1 MLSLA
6 RGKEGKF
13 KLVSGYKPEGD
24 QPAAIDS
31 LARNLSEGVTNQV
44 LLGVTGSGK
53 TFTMANVIAQLNRPA
68 LVIAPNKTLAAQLYN
83 EFKSL
88 FPENAVRYFVSYYD
102 YYQPEAYVP
111 STDTFIEKDASINDE
126 IDKLR
131 HSATK
136 ALLERNDVLIVASV
150 SCIYGLGEPEVYF
163 EQVVFLEEQQHIDRD
178 RVLRKL
184 VDIQYQ
190 RNDYDFHRGTF
201 RVRGDTVE
209 IFPAYEENRAVRVE
223 FFGDEVEALYEIDPL
238 RGKIVRKLQ
247 SVAIYPASHYVTT
260 SDRLDV
266 AVVNIREELKERL
279 EYFRKENRLLE
290 AQRLE
295 QRTLYD
301 LELLAEMGVCP
312 GIENYSRHLTGR
324 APGQAPPTL
333 LEYFAK
339 DYICFV
345 DESHVTIPQLGGMY
359 RGDRSRKETL
369 VDFGFRLPS
378 ALDNR
383 PLNFEEWEGLVRQ
396 LVYVSATPGDYEL
409 RKSGGLVVEQLI
421 RPTGLIDPQI
431 EVRKAGTQVDD
442 LLEQI
447 RLRVAVNERILVT
460 CLTKK
465 MAEDLT
471 DYYHDLGVRV
481 RYLHSDIETIERVEI
496 IRSLRKGDFD
506 VLVGIN
512 LLREGL
518 DLPEVSLVAILDAD
532 KEGFLRS
539 ARSLIQTIGRAARNL
554 NGKVIMYA
562 DAITPSMRTAM
573 DETDRRRA
581 KQVTYNEA
589 NGITPATIIKAI
601 DASLVEMYSPEW
613 AVVPEIDEPKKS
625 EKDELIPAHEL
636 PDRISALRREMMEAA
651 EKLDYERAAS
661 LRDQIK
667 RLERHMFGMDSQRP
681 AAPTLPPG
689 AAHRNVTDEVHG
701 RLDRR
706 KTASAAIRDSA
717 SIGNKESQM
726 PPRGRPAS
734 GVTSSSTAKPKA
746 GVRQGKLKLVPDDQ
760 K

>member
-6 RGKEGKF
+6 RGKEGVF
-13 KLVSGYKPEGD
+13 RLVSGYKPEGD
-24 QPAAIDS
+24 QPAAID
-31 LARNLSEGVTNQV
+31 AITRNLVDGVPHQV

-53 TFTMANVIAQLNRPA
+53 TFTMANVIERVNRPT
-68 LVIAPNKTLAAQLYN
+68 LVMAPNKTLAAQLYN

-88 FPENAVRYFVSYYD
+88 FPDNAVRYFVSYYD

-163 EQVVFLEEQQHIDRD
+163 ETVVFVEEGQTIERD

-209 IFPAYEENRAVRVE
+209 VFPAYEEQRAVRIE
-223 FFGDEVEALYEIDPL
+223 FFGDQIEAMYEIEAL
-238 RGKIVRKLQ
+238 RGKVIRKLQ

-260 SDRLDV
+260 SDRMEV
-266 AVVNIREELKERL
+266 AVKNIRVELKERL
-279 EYFRKENRLLE
+279 EFYRQENRLLE

-295 QRTLYD
+295 QRTMYD
-301 LELLAEMGVCP
+301 LELLAEMGFCP

-324 APGQAPPTL
+324 SPGQAPPTL
-333 LEYFAK
+333 LDYFPKNAL
-339 DYICFV
+339 YFI
-345 DESHVTIPQLGGMY
+345 DESHVTVPQIGGMY
-359 RGDRSRKETL
+359 RGDRSRKSVL
-369 VDFGFRLPS
+369 VDYGFRLPS

-383 PLNFEEWEGLVRQ
+383 PLNFEEWESHVPQ
-396 LVYVSATPGDYEL
+396 AVYVSATPGDHEL
-409 RKSGGLVVEQLI
+409 EKSGGLVVEQLI

-442 LLEQI
+442 LLEEI
-447 RLRVAVNERILVT
+447 RLRVAVNERVLVT

-471 DYYHDLGVRV
+471 DYYHDLGIRV
-481 RYLHSDIETIERVEI
+481 RYLHADIETIERVEI
-496 IRSLRKGDFD
+496 IRGLRKGDFD

-532 KEGFLRS
+532 KEGFLRA
-539 ARSLIQTIGRAARNL
+539 ARSLFQTTGRAARHL
-554 NGKVIMYA
+554 NGRVIMYA
-562 DAITPSMRTAM
+562 DTITKSMRQAI

-581 KQVTYNEA
+581 KQVAYNEA
-589 NGITPATIIKAI
+589 NGITPKSIIKAI
-601 DASLVEMYSPEW
+601 NASLVEMYSPEW
-613 AVVPEIDEPKKS
+613 AVVPEIDDGQAE
-625 EKDELIPAHEL
+625 EEFIPPHEL
-636 PDRISALRREMMEAA
+636 SDRITELRHEMMEAA
-651 EKLDYERAAS
+651 EKLDYERAAE
-661 LRDQIK
+661 LRDKIK
-667 RLERHMFGMDSQRP
+667 KLERHAFGMDQPRNPVQPS
-681 AAPTLPPG
+681 APPG
-689 AAHRNVTDEVHG
+689 SAHQHTRG
-701 RLDRR
+701 RLEKHKIKDITERGIIPVKTRGRR
-706 KTASAAIRDSA
+706 GAGAATGA
-717 SIGNKESQM
+717 AAGAAGTKN
-726 PPRGRPAS
+726 PPRQNR
-734 GVTSSSTAKPKA
+734 
-746 GVRQGKLKLVPDDQ
+746 LKLIPDPPR
-760 K
+760 

>member
-1 MLSLA
+1 MLPLA
-6 RGKEGKF
+6 RGKEGSF
-13 KLVSGYKPEGD
+13 RLVSSYKPEGD
-24 QPAAIDS
+24 QPAAIE
-31 LARNLSEGVTNQV
+31 AIVGNLREAVPHQV

-53 TFTMANVIAQLNRPA
+53 TFTMANVIAQMNRPA
-68 LVIAPNKTLAAQLYN
+68 LVMAPNKTLAAQLYN

-88 FPENAVRYFVSYYD
+88 FPDNAVRYFVSYYD

-111 STDTFIEKDASINDE
+111 STDTFIEKDSSINDE

-163 EQVVFLEEQQHIDRD
+163 ETVVFLEEGQTMERD

-184 VDIQYQ
+184 VDIAYQ

-209 IFPAYEENRAVRVE
+209 IFPAYEEQRAVRIE
-223 FFGDEVEALYEIDPL
+223 FFGDQVEAIYEIDAL
-238 RGKIVRKLQ
+238 RGKVIRKLQ
-247 SVAIYPASHYVTT
+247 AVAVYPASHYVTT
-260 SDRLDV
+260 SDRMER
-266 AVVNIREELKERL
+266 AVVGIREELKARL
-279 EYFRKENRLLE
+279 ELFRSENKLLE

-295 QRTLYD
+295 QRTMYD
-301 LELLAEMGVCP
+301 LELLAEMGFCP

-324 APGQAPPTL
+324 SPGDPPPTL
-333 LEYFAK
+333 LDYFPK
-339 DYICFV
+339 ESIFFI
-345 DESHVTIPQLGGMY
+345 DESHVTVPQIGGMY
-359 RGDRSRKETL
+359 RGDRSRKQTL

-383 PLNFEEWEGLVRQ
+383 PLNFEEWETHVNQ
-396 LVYVSATPGDYEL
+396 AIYVSATPGDYEQN
-409 RKSGGLVVEQLI
+409 RSGGLIVEQLI

-431 EVRKAGTQVDD
+431 EVRKAGSQVDD
-442 LLEQI
+442 LLEEI
-447 RLRVAVNERILVT
+447 HKRVAVGERVLVT

-471 DYYHDLGVRV
+471 DYYHDLGIRV

-496 IRSLRKGDFD
+496 IRGLRKGDFD

-532 KEGFLRS
+532 KEGYLRS

-554 NGKVIMYA
+554 HGLVLMYA
-562 DAITPSMRTAM
+562 DRMTDSMAKAIG
-573 DETDRRRA
+573 ETDRRRA
-581 KQVTYNEA
+581 KQVAYNEEH
-589 NGITPATIIKAI
+589 GITPATIIKAI

-613 AVVPEIDEPKKS
+613 AVVPEIDDKPG
-625 EKDELIPAHEL
+625 DEDLLPAHEL
-636 PDRISALRREMMEAA
+636 PERISALRHEMMDAA
-651 EKLDYERAAS
+651 EKLDYERAAE

-667 RLERHMFGMDSQRP
+667 KLERKTFGMDRARP
-681 AAPTLPPG
+681 ATPKAPAGSAGTHASDPGRDRVQVKKPDAPIRMRPRKGAG
-689 AAHRNVTDEVHG
+689 AAM
-701 RLDRR
+701 
-706 KTASAAIRDSA
+706 AAA
-717 SIGNKESQM
+717 EAGK
-726 PPRGRPAS
+726 RP
-734 GVTSSSTAKPKA
+734 
-746 GVRQGKLKLVPDDQ
+746 VRQGKLKLIPDPP

>member
-6 RGKEGKF
+6 RGKEGSF
-13 KLVSGYKPEGD
+13 RLVSSYKPEGD
-24 QPAAIDS
+24 QPAAIEA
-31 LARNLSEGVTNQV
+31 LVRNLRQAIPHQV

-53 TFTMANVIAQLNRPA
+53 TFTMANVIARMNRPA
-68 LVIAPNKTLAAQLYN
+68 LVMAPNKTLAAQLYN

-88 FPENAVRYFVSYYD
+88 FPDNAVRYFVSYYD

-111 STDTFIEKDASINDE
+111 STDTFIEKDSSINDE

-163 EQVVFLEEQQHIDRD
+163 ETVVFLEEGQTVERD

-184 VDIQYQ
+184 VDIAYQ

-209 IFPAYEENRAVRVE
+209 IFPAYEEQRAVRVE
-223 FFGDEVEALYEIDPL
+223 FFGDQVEAMYEIDAL
-238 RGKIVRKLQ
+238 RGKVIRKLA
-247 SVAIYPASHYVTT
+247 SVAVYPASHYVTT
-260 SDRLDV
+260 SDRMER
-266 AVVNIREELKERL
+266 AVVGIRAELKERL
-279 EYFRKENRLLE
+279 ELFRAENRLLE

-295 QRTLYD
+295 QRTMYD
-301 LELLAEMGVCP
+301 LELLAEMGFCP

-324 APGQAPPTL
+324 APGDPPPTL
-333 LEYFAK
+333 LDYFPK
-339 DYICFV
+339 DAIYFI
-345 DESHVTIPQLGGMY
+345 DESHVTVPQIGGMY
-359 RGDRSRKETL
+359 RGDRSRKQTL

-383 PLNFEEWEGLVRQ
+383 PLNFEEWESHVNQ
-396 LVYVSATPGDYEL
+396 AIYVSATPGDYEQQ
-409 RKSGGLVVEQLI
+409 RSGGLIVEQLI

-442 LLEQI
+442 LLEEI
-447 RLRVAVNERILVT
+447 HNRVAAGERVLAT

-496 IRSLRKGDFD
+496 IRGLRKGDFD

-532 KEGFLRS
+532 KEGYLRS

-554 NGKVIMYA
+554 HGLVLMYA
-562 DAITPSMRTAM
+562 DRMTDSMTKAIG
-573 DETDRRRA
+573 ETDRRRA
-581 KQVTYNEA
+581 KQVAYNTEH
-589 NGITPATIIKAI
+589 GITPATIIKAI

-613 AVVPEIDEPKKS
+613 AVVPEIDDKPG
-625 EKDELIPAHEL
+625 DEDLLPAHEL
-636 PDRISALRREMMEAA
+636 PERITALRHEMMDAA
-651 EKLDYERAAS
+651 EKLDYEHAAE

-667 RLERHMFGMDSQRP
+667 RLERKAFGMDTVRP
-681 AAPTLPPG
+681 APAKAPAGSAGTHASDPGRDRRGLKKAPEAPIRMRPRKGAG
-689 AAHRNVTDEVHG
+689 AA
-701 RLDRR
+701 
-706 KTASAAIRDSA
+706 TAVAAA
-717 SIGNKESQM
+717 SK
-726 PPRGRPAS
+726 RPA
-734 GVTSSSTAKPKA
+734 
-746 GVRQGKLKLVPDDQ
+746 RQGKLKLIPDPP